1 MMTCSPVAPASPR
14 RLLCLQLRWRTIAMS
29 TCSVAAPKS
38 NFLLLRLE
46 NTRLHIE
53 SRKQE
58 LVRLRTTLFLIC
70 SIPPEAHSL
79 ERRLSTRRTISA
91 IPIRLYSRRILCTS
105 TSKRSN
111 LRIFVDYPPRHPIS
125 ISIMAALSSH
135 ASNSNI
141 HITSYERT
149 AWNAKAPGTH
159 VGDAT
164 HITAAERTAWNA
176 KAAKPTGRILTL
188 SASGWDGDSKTQT
201 TACSNVSATE
211 TAQLITP
218 VPALASQ
225 TAYYEAGILCTGKA
239 ANSLTFTA
247 TTVPTENLVVYVVI
261 QAL

>member
-1 MMTCSPVAPASPR
+1 MRTCSSIAPVSPRHLIFLLLCWWTVAMMTCSPVAPASPR

-125 ISIMAALSSH
+125 ISIMAAPCFCTTSWTWSMPMKTLLEISSRRQKLSLMVC
-135 ASNSNI
+135 
-141 HITSYERT
+141 TV
-149 AWNAKAPGTH
+149 APLSMQLC
-159 VGDAT
+159 
-164 HITAAERTAWNA
+164 
-176 KAAKPTGRILTL
+176 RI
-188 SASGWDGDSKTQT
+188 S
-201 TACSNVSATE
+201 
-211 TAQLITP
+211 I
-218 VPALASQ
+218 
-225 TAYYEAGILCTGKA
+225 I
-239 ANSLTFTA
+239 
-247 TTVPTENLVVYVVI
+247 I
-261 QAL
+261 